1 MDINRYMVKA
11 KTIKTGEW
19 VIGYYYKIAETTHC
33 PIGDCSPVPVHHYI
47 LHETMTDWELPNQM
61 LQYEI
66 DSDTICKY
74 VGFEDKNKKMIWEN
88 DIIHCTTIDCEE
100 YAWQIVWDKEELGFK
115 ATNGKENYGTEFEYL
130 PCLEDI
136 KIVGNIFDNPELLRG
151 RIA

>member
-11 KTIKTGEW
+11 KTLRTREW
-19 VIGYYYKIAETTHC
+19 VTGYYYKMAETTHC
-33 PIGDCSPVPVHHYI
+33 TIDDCSPVPVHHYI
-47 LHETMTDWELPNQM
+47 LQEMMTDWELPNQM
-61 LQYEI
+61 IKYEI
-66 DSDTICKY
+66 DPDTICQY

-115 ATNGKENYGTEFEYL
+115 ATNGEENYGTEFGYL